1 MFPNVQ
7 KKRVYRSIPFRNIV
21 AMSDMDYRK
30 EYAKYFRLEE
40 EKSLLE
46 ETYKALQCATRARE
60 VANIVSRLYGV
71 SGINS
76 ALVVTTEFILILK
89 GIAVNFHKGDSINN
103 VRDQIHQAIANDKWE
118 KREKEHR
125 LNPLYKVNEKTITV
139 NVSFTFDKDKF
150 ELIQQ
155 LVHQADA
162 VLSQVMFKHF
172 DGNPDTEH
180 DTCQLRDTPDRI
192 LSLLCRIREEAGD
205 DVLTDIC
212 YSSPSDGFERDH
224 LTLSQAI
231 QLADYDA
238 RL

>member
-1 MFPNVQ
+1 
-7 KKRVYRSIPFRNIV
+7 
-21 AMSDMDYRK
+21 MSEIDYKK

-40 EKSLLE
+40 EKALLE
-46 ETYKALQCATRARE
+46 ETFTALQRATRARE
-60 VANIVSRLYGV
+60 IAKIVSGLYGV

-118 KREKEHR
+118 EREKESR
-125 LNPLYKVNEKTITV
+125 KNPLYKVNNKTITV

-155 LVHQADA
+155 IIHQADA

-180 DTCQLRDTPDRI
+180 DTCQLSDTPDRI
-192 LSLLCRIREEAGD
+192 LSLLCRIREEVGEDA
-205 DVLTDIC
+205 LSDIR
-212 YSSPSDGFERDH
+212 YSAPSDGFERDH
-224 LTLSQAI
+224 LTLSQTI

-238 RL
+238 QS